1 MTFLSGIHFP
11 ESEDAERLE
20 RAPTSQKNQEIVSA
34 QNVPVGASSDKLVN
48 VHKNYKLQHL
58 EAVFRALVMLGAFS
72 LQPARVFYKH
82 IVSGN

>member
-1 MTFLSGIHFP
+1 MLKDLKEP
-11 ESEDAERLE
+11 
-20 RAPTSQKNQEIVSA
+20 PPPKKKQEIVSA

-48 VHKNYKLQHL
+48 IHKNYELQHL

-72 LQPARVFYKH
+72 LQPARVFSKH

>member
-11 ESEDAERLE
+11 ESEDAER
-20 RAPTSQKNQEIVSA
+20 QIVSA

-48 VHKNYKLQHL
+48 VHKNYELQHL

-72 LQPARVFYKH
+72 LQPAQVFSKH

>member
-20 RAPTSQKNQEIVSA
+20 SPPPP
-34 QNVPVGASSDKLVN
+34 PVGPSSHKLVT
-48 VHKNYKLQHL
+48 VHKNYELQHL
-58 EAVFRALVMLGAFS
+58 EAVFRVSVMLSAFS
-72 LQPARVFYKH
+72 LQPAQVFYKH

>member
-11 ESEDAERLE
+11 ESEDAER
-20 RAPTSQKNQEIVSA
+20 QIVSA
-34 QNVPVGASSDKLVN
+34 QNVPVVASSDKLVN
-48 VHKNYKLQHL
+48 VHKNYELQHL

-72 LQPARVFYKH
+72 LQPARVFSKH